1 MALQHQQSEI
11 KMSFLKS
18 LSLAIL
24 ATIFLTYVFGV
35 GMLELMDMH
44 IMIDGEVMEPLK
56 AIGVSALVVVLLVV
70 IALAIVLSVFGSL
83 IFIGLVLFG
92 SIAMVTV
99 GVFWPILIVA
109 AVIWLVSGKKTTKQ
123 YA

>member
-1 MALQHQQSEI
+1 
-11 KMSFLKS
+11 MSFLKS
-18 LSLAIL
+18 LTLAIL

-35 GMLELMDMH
+35 GMLELMNLHVM
-44 IMIDGEVMEPLK
+44 MDGEVIEPLK
-56 AIGVSALVVVLLVV
+56 AIGVSALVVVLLVI

-99 GVFWPILIVA
+99 GVFWPILLMAV
-109 AVIWLVSGKKTTKQ
+109 VIWLFSRNKNTKQ

>member
-1 MALQHQQSEI
+1 
-11 KMSFLKS
+11 MSFFKS
-18 LSLAIL
+18 LTLAIL

-44 IMIDGEVMEPLK
+44 VMIDGEVMEPLK

-70 IALAIVLSVFGSL
+70 VALAIVLSVFGSL
-83 IFIGLVLFG
+83 IFIGLVLVG
-92 SIAMVTV
+92 SIAMITV
-99 GVFWPILIVA
+99 GVFWPILLMAV
-109 AVIWLVSGKKTTKQ
+109 VIWLFSRNRPARQ

>member
-1 MALQHQQSEI
+1 
-11 KMSFLKS
+11 MSFFKS
-18 LSLAIL
+18 LTLAIL

-44 IMIDGEVMEPLK
+44 VMIDGEIMEPLK
-56 AIGVSALVVVLLVV
+56 AIGVSALVVVVLVI

-92 SIAMVTV
+92 SIAMITV
-99 GVFWPILIVA
+99 GVFWPILLMAV
-109 AVIWLVSGKKTTKQ
+109 VIWLFSREKTTKR

>member
-1 MALQHQQSEI
+1 
-11 KMSFLKS
+11 MSFLKS
-18 LSLAIL
+18 LTLAIL

-35 GMLELMDMH
+35 GMLELMNLHVM
-44 IMIDGEVMEPLK
+44 MDGEVIEPLK

-92 SIAMVTV
+92 SIAMVTI
-99 GVFWPILIVA
+99 GVFWPILLMAV
-109 AVIWLVSGKKTTKQ
+109 VIWLLCRDKNTKQ

>member
-1 MALQHQQSEI
+1 
-11 KMSFLKS
+11 MSFFKS
-18 LSLAIL
+18 LTLAIL

-35 GMLELMDMH
+35 GMLELMNLHVM
-44 IMIDGEVMEPLK
+44 MDGEVIEPLK

-83 IFIGLVLFG
+83 IFIALVLFG
-92 SIAMVTV
+92 SIAMVAV
-99 GVFWPILIVA
+99 GVFWPILLMAV
-109 AVIWLVSGKKTTKQ
+109 VIWLFTRNNSSRNKNTKQ